1 VSKGW
6 RLLISDPAFVAL
18 HKSLHA
24 EPVVVL
30 RSVNK
35 NPDGSRDLRLMDM
48 GGDIVRVIKTI
59 TCYADRMYFFSNRRG
74 RDLICTTNDFSAIA
88 EAAIVIDPVT
98 GKVLADL
105 HSELRYHKTVFGFGC
120 AIASSVC
127 KVVRLWCG
135 ASFHRGIGFTWE
147 CDVLTLGDG
156 IGWRRSEMP
165 PSHVSSSPVAVNG
178 IMYFL
183 MADRD
188 DTLVPFD
195 LESEKWRK
203 TIEGP
208 RNMVPPQSSRIAE
221 LNDTLCMVQLEA
233 HGRYTEIWLLTNKDL
248 WIKAY
253 TVRTISATQWFTP
266 LRITLDG
273 SKLIFHCC
281 GEVRVYDPHTETCRM
296 LWKLEPSMYCI
307 VGLCNLN
314 LRPLCVNRDL
324 VSAVVESALL

>member
-30 RSVNK
+30 RSNK
-35 NPDGSRDLRLMDM
+35 NPDGSRDLRPMDM
-48 GGDIVRVIKTI
+48 AGNIVRVIKSVPGFGLLSTSQ
-59 TCYADRMYFFSNRRG
+59 DN
-74 RDLICTTNDFSAIA
+74 LICTANDFSAIV

-135 ASFHRGIGFTWE
+135 ASFRRGIGFTWE

-248 WIKAY
+248 WIKA
-253 TVRTISATQWFTP
+253 
-266 LRITLDG
+266 
-273 SKLIFHCC
+273 
-281 GEVRVYDPHTETCRM
+281 
-296 LWKLEPSMYCI
+296 
-307 VGLCNLN
+307 
-314 LRPLCVNRDL
+314 
-324 VSAVVESALL
+324 